1 MTSKNLVL
9 YSFERID
16 FPCMKPMI
24 SSLSEVSPAHQ
35 LATNSERW
43 MVLLMVEVE
52 GCMMD
57 LSVDAKSSMEG
68 FMWTRQQ
75 VSEWRRLLNGVKQY
89 SRHVKAKYEAF
100 EAKAKV
106 CGRVECEES
115 RGLLPG
121 ASEGAAPCEA
131 SARWSAVTRRGIND
145 TMTPFFFHLLAYN
158 HRSSLI
164 SPCRV
169 TFDRI
174 SRCRFL

>member
-57 LSVDAKSSMEG
+57 LSVDAESSMEG

-75 VSEWRRLLNGVKQY
+75 VSEWRRLLNGVKQLE
-89 SRHVKAKYEAF
+89 HIDLKH
-100 EAKAKV
+100 KV
-106 CGRVECEES
+106 RQELG
-115 RGLLPG
+115 P
-121 ASEGAAPCEA
+121 
-131 SARWSAVTRRGIND
+131 
-145 TMTPFFFHLLAYN
+145 
-158 HRSSLI
+158 
-164 SPCRV
+164 
-169 TFDRI
+169 
-174 SRCRFL
+174 